1 MTSHIRVLLIFLIF
15 LASAV
20 GYLDRTNIAVSGVAI
35 MSELKI
41 DRQEL
46 GFIFS
51 ALLLGYAAFQIPA
64 GWLAGRFGPRLVLS
78 IGILW
83 WCALTIAITF
93 VVPGMRHI
101 FWWIMAIRFAL
112 GMGEAVMYPSAAQF
126 ISSWI
131 PSQERG
137 KANGLVFAGVGAGA
151 GLTPPLVIWLAGNY
165 GWRASFWF
173 SAIVGLAAAGAWWAC
188 SRDRPDQHP
197 RVTKPEL
204 AHIRQGLSD
213 TRVEQHSATPW
224 RSIFR
229 NRDLWIVSLAYFG
242 FGYVAF
248 IFLNWF
254 FIYLAEAH
262 GLSLQTS
269 AGYAMIP
276 PITMTVCC
284 IAGGI
289 ISDVL
294 TAAKG
299 AYVGRCVFAAGG
311 FLLTAVFL
319 IVGARTADPLMAT
332 CALAGGAGM
341 LYLTQSAFWAVI
353 SELGGHHAGIVAGF
367 MNTLCQIAGAITA
380 SLTPAIAKAFGWEA
394 SFYVAAFFAV
404 LSAAAWL
411 FANPLNRIDAQDQ
424 AAVRASQSLT

>member
-1 MTSHIRVLLIFLIF
+1 MTSRLRVFLIFLIF
-15 LASAV
+15 LASAI
-20 GYLDRTNIAVSGVAI
+20 GYLDRTNITVSGVSI

-93 VVPGMRHI
+93 VIPGTGHI

-112 GMGEAVMYPSAAQF
+112 GVGESVMYPSASQF

-131 PSQERG
+131 PSHERG
-137 KANGLVFAGVGAGA
+137 KANGFVFAGVGAGA
-151 GLTPPLVIWLAGNY
+151 GLTPPLVIWLASSY

-173 SAIVGLAAAGAWWAC
+173 SAVVGLVAAGIWWFF

-197 RVTKPEL
+197 RVSQQEL
-204 AHIRQGLSD
+204 AYIREGLLD
-213 TRVEQHSATPW
+213 KAVESAPPTPW
-224 RSIFR
+224 RSIFLSK
-229 NRDLWIVSLAYFG
+229 NLWVISLAYFG

-254 FIYLAEAH
+254 FIYLTEAR
-262 GLSLQTS
+262 GLSLETS
-269 AGYAMIP
+269 ASYAMIP
-276 PITMTVCC
+276 PIAMTVCC

-289 ISDVL
+289 ISDAL
-294 TAAKG
+294 TVVKNM
-299 AYVGRCVFAAGG
+299 YVGRCVFAAAA
-311 FLLTAVFL
+311 FFLTAVFL
-319 IVGARTADPLMAT
+319 IVGARTSSPLVAI
-332 CALAGGAGM
+332 CALAVGAGM

-380 SLTPAIAKAFGWEA
+380 SLTPAIAKEFGWEA
-394 SFYVAAFFAV
+394 SFYVAAFFSV
-404 LSAAAWL
+404 SSAISWI
-411 FANPLNRIDAQDQ
+411 FVNPLYGIEYTSNR
-424 AAVRASQSLT
+424 RSSEE

>member
-1 MTSHIRVLLIFLIF
+1 MTSRIRVFLIFLIF
-15 LASAV
+15 LASAI
-20 GYLDRTNIAVSGVAI
+20 GYLDRTNITVSGVAI

-93 VVPGMRHI
+93 VVPGTRHI

-112 GMGEAVMYPSAAQF
+112 GMGESVMYPSASQF

-131 PSQERG
+131 PSHERG
-137 KANGLVFAGVGAGA
+137 KANGFVFAGVGAGA

-173 SAIVGLAAAGAWWAC
+173 SAIAGLLAAGIWWMF

-197 RVTKPEL
+197 LVSQQEL
-204 AHIRQGLSD
+204 AHIRKGLLD
-213 TRVEQHSATPW
+213 KAVEPHSPAPW
-224 RSIFR
+224 RAIFR
-229 NRDLWIVSLAYFG
+229 NKDLWIISLAYFG
-242 FGYVAF
+242 FGYIAF

-262 GLSLQTS
+262 GLSLRTS

-276 PITMTVCC
+276 PIAMTVCC

-289 ISDVL
+289 ISDAL
-294 TAAKG
+294 TVAKSM
-299 AYVGRCVFAAGG
+299 YVGRCVFAATG

-319 IVGARTADPLMAT
+319 IIGARTTAPLVAT
-332 CALAGGAGM
+332 CALAAGAGM

-380 SLTPAIAKAFGWEA
+380 SLTPAIAKKFGWEA

-404 LSAAAWL
+404 TSAIAWL
-411 FANPLNRIDAQDQ
+411 FANPSNRIEPLE
-424 AAVRASQSLT
+424 RSASL